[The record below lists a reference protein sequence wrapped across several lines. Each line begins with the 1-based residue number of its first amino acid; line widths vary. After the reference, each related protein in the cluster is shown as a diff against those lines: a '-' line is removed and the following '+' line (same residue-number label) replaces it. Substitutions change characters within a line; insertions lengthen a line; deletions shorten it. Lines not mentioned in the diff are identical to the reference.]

1 MGTIIEADDSRE
13 LFDAAH
19 AAHEAVDA
27 DRVETFLKVDDK
39 RTVDQS
45 AAEKVDAVED
55 VLGRAARSERTGS
68 TSRRNKA
75 ANRPGAR
82 PTESD
87 VLQGRRADVMPTTVE
102 LVAGILG
109 IVVGLAWAVWPTR
122 MRDLQAKYLYL
133 GMAETNDEQSA
144 TEVLIGRVTGVALA
158 VLGPVPFSVSFPDGS
173 VPDVSTR
180 ERSPATAN
188 SIKGRPAESPVWRVS
203 IGWRPTVDDEAID
216 FADEL
221 TIGVHQQEGDAAVPD
236 FGVEVPGAVE
246 AGLLLAEIQTSGLA
260 TVQTAMDE
268 VDGAPLTHVELSTDH
283 PALGLLCSQK
293 SGWELSVDD
302 FEGLGSGPARALVAE
317 EEEFNRV
324 GYHDASDFAVLV
336 VESEE
341 LPDQSVAAHVAE
353 RTGVPE
359 SAVFL
364 PTFSTASVTG
374 SVVTAARAAELATF
388 RLSELGY
395 DPIEILSVTGKAPV
409 APVAGDEEAAIAR
422 TTDAPSTARRST
434 SPSRRRVRPL
444 RGDYLHRGRG
454 VRDPARRDVR
464 RRRLGLRGGPR
475 RRVRARP
482 GHRRRPR
489 RRDVRLRRH
498 ARGDSGRELRG

>member
-1 MGTIIEADDSRE
+1 MES
-13 LFDAAH
+13 L
-19 AAHEAVDA
+19 
-27 DRVETFLKVDDK
+27 
-39 RTVDQS
+39 
-45 AAEKVDAVED
+45 
-55 VLGRAARSERTGS
+55 
-68 TSRRNKA
+68 
-75 ANRPGAR
+75 NRMA
-82 PTESD
+82 T
-87 VLQGRRADVMPTTVE
+87 E
-102 LVAGILG
+102 LV
-109 IVVGLAWAVWPTR
+109 
-122 MRDLQAKYLYL
+122 
-133 GMAETNDEQSA
+133 
-144 TEVLIGRVTGVALA
+144 
-158 VLGPVPFSVSFPDGS
+158 
-173 VPDVSTR
+173 
-180 ERSPATAN
+180 
-188 SIKGRPAESPVWRVS
+188 
-203 IGWRPTVDDEAID
+203 DEAID

-221 TIGVHQQEGDAAVPD
+221 TIGVHQQEGDAAVLD

-422 TTDAPSTARRST
+422 TTDALAYGAQVHITVEEEFDRFEEITSTAAEEYGT
-434 SPSRRRVRPL
+434 PL
-444 RGDYLHRGRG
+444 GETFDDADWDFAEVPVDVFAPAQVTVDVLGGETYVFGDTHEEIL
-454 VRDPARRDVR
+454 AESF
-464 RRRLGLRGGPR
+464 GL
-475 RRVRARP
+475 
-482 GHRRRPR
+482 
-489 RRDVRLRRH
+489 
-498 ARGDSGRELRG
+498 